1 VLPLRDLRVHRR
13 QERQQHQRDALQQ
26 AFILTFLLMTMV
38 LTAGAALVLCFLHW
52 KAQRVVP
59 RLPHQKTQRLNP
71 GPLHQKYS
79 MRVSTTLLL
88 AAMALTLGFFSNV
101 LSPSQHGGPHGQQ
114 QVGADCTSVWV
125 NTGSHVYHFEGTS
138 SHGRSF
144 YGNTSQG
151 AYMCEA
157 DARAAGNRAAFD
169 EHHR

>member
-1 VLPLRDLRVHRR
+1 MKT
-13 QERQQHQRDALQQ
+13 RDALKE
-26 AFILTFLLMTMV
+26 AFILTFLLMTMA

-52 KAQRVVP
+52 KAQRAVP

-88 AAMALTLGFFSNV
+88 AAMALTLGFLAMYFHPASMV
-101 LSPSQHGGPHGQQ
+101 ALMGQQ

-125 NTGSHVYHFEGTS
+125 NTRSHVYHFDETS